1 MYFTYYINEIQNSTG
16 KDKNNRKSKK
26 LFTNFFFKCIA
37 NYVTPTI
44 IALLLILQYGHHI
57 SHIKK
62 KKNYI
67 KTLLT

>member
-1 MYFTYYINEIQNSTG
+1 MRYRIQQVRIKT
-16 KDKNNRKSKK
+16 KERKSQK

-44 IALLLILQYGHHI
+44 IALFSILRYGHHI
-57 SHIKK
+57 SNIKK
-62 KKNYI
+62 MKNYI